1 MDITLAE
8 NLALLESKQ
17 ENVPLIYTEI
27 QGSKE
32 QITNVLLVDSSL
44 EDYQTLVDSVNS
56 STFSIVY
63 SIMSSKTDLLN
74 LLRANFTSISR
85 IGIVFDV
92 SIEGRSKMFLDMKPL
107 FSDNEVT
114 PFSDSVQFIIDL
126 LKEFNVINIDYLGC
140 STLNYSN
147 WVNYYTILKENTG
160 VILGASNDKTGNIKY
175 GGDWLMESTSEDVE
189 VIYFNQGIE
198 YYKYLFGT
206 GSFYGSI
213 NGVSYSFNYYDISS
227 NNTATVQGSSPTV
240 SITNIN
246 IPSTIIPT
254 SLIGSSGTYGTPPI
268 YISQSYTVTTIV
280 SQAFYGWSNL
290 MSVTLPNTVT
300 SIGANAFQNCTS
312 LTSITL
318 PNSLKVISNY
328 TFNGCGNLNTITIP
342 KTVTTIGSGA
352 FLSCDNLTTITIPK
366 SVTTINVGAFY
377 GCSQIMNAYFESTT
391 YLPSSSGNSIISNL
405 YNSNSNVITP
415 SNATAYYNLGVK
427 NPSGSSKPSD
437 VTSYITGVLGFNA
450 AVSFTPQTIKVD
462 SSFNKVYGVDGSF
475 NLNATFSGPGQTGYS
490 SSNMSVA
497 TVSSLGVVTINAIGT
512 TTITITQDASGNYSA
527 ATPVSTTLTV
537 AKGTPKIIVDSS
549 FNKVYGVNS
558 SFNLDVSSNSTGAFH
573 YTSDASNVA
582 TVSSLGKVTI
592 TGAGTT
598 TIKVTQ
604 DASGNY
610 NTSSVLTTLTVAKG
624 TPKIIVDSSFNKV
637 YGVNSSFNLDV
648 SSNSTG
654 AFKYTTDASNVAI
667 VDGSGNVTIIG
678 AGTTTIK
685 VAQDPSDNYNAS
697 SVSTTLIV
705 TQATPIIK
713 VDSSFNKVYG
723 VDSFFNLDV
732 SSNSTGAFKYTTDA
746 SNVAIVDGSGNVTI
760 IGAGTTTIKVAQDPS
775 DNYNA
780 SSVSTTLT
788 VAKGTPKIILDSSF
802 NKVYGVNSSFNL
814 DVSSNSKGAFHYT
827 SDASNVATVS
837 SSGNV
842 TIIGVGATTI
852 TVTQDASGNYNASS
866 VSTTLIVTQATPIIK
881 VDSSFNKV
889 YGVDSFFNLDVSS
902 NSTGAFHYTSDASNV
917 AIVDGSG
924 IVTIIGVGATT
935 ITVTQ
940 DASGNYNT
948 SSVLTTL
955 TVTQATTLITVN
967 GSPFTLVYGT
977 DVSFN
982 LDVSSN
988 STGGFYYSG
997 NNPNVATVDQTT
1009 GKVTIIGVGEVTIT
1023 VTQYASG
1030 NYDESYVLV
1039 PLIVTQA
1046 TPIIT
1051 VDSSFNKVYGVD
1063 SSFNLD
1069 ATCNSGLPL
1078 SYTSDASN
1086 VATVDPLSGNVTI
1099 IGAGIANITVSQEGN
1114 DNYYDASSV
1123 ALVTVEQATQI
1134 ITVDSSFNKVY
1145 GVDSS
1150 FNLDASCNTG
1160 LPLSYTSDAS
1170 NVATVSSSGIV
1181 TIIGAGTAKI
1191 IVSQE
1196 GNANYYDV
1204 SSVSLVTVAKANQI
1218 ITVDSSF
1225 NKVYGDQPFNLD
1237 ASCNTGLPLSYTSDA
1252 SNVATVSSSG
1262 IVTIIGAG
1270 TAKITVSQE
1279 GNDNYYD
1286 AFSVALVTVA
1296 KANQIITVDS
1306 SFNKAYGD
1314 QPFNLDASCN
1324 TGLPLSYISD
1334 AIFEVRVDQQSGIVT
1349 IVGAGTAKITVS
1361 QEGNANY
1368 YETSS
1373 VALVTVSQATQFI
1386 TVDSSFNK
1394 VYGDQ
1399 PFNLDAS
1406 CNTGL
1411 PLSYISDASNIAAV
1425 DDYGNVI
1432 IVGAGI
1438 ANISVSQEGNAN
1450 YYKTSSDALVTVAQ
1464 ATQFITVDSSFNKV
1478 YGDQPFNLDASCNTG
1493 LPLRYIS
1500 DASNVATV
1508 SSSGIVTIVGA
1519 GTAKITVS
1527 QEGNANYYDASSVAV
1542 VTVAK
1547 ATQFITVDSSFNKV
1561 YGDQPFNLDA
1571 SCNTGLP
1578 LRYISDASNV
1588 ATVSSSGI
1596 VTIVGAGTAKITVS
1610 QEGNANYYDV
1620 SSVSLVTVA
1629 KANQIITVDSS
1640 FNKVYGDEPFNLDA
1654 SCNSGLPLSYIS
1666 DAIFEV
1672 RVDQQSGIVT
1682 IVGAGTAKIS
1692 VSQEGNANYY
1702 KTSSDA
1708 LVTVAQATPSLSVAI
1723 IPTKTYGDDP
1733 FNLDVSS
1740 NSTGTYIYSS
1750 SDTSVAIV
1758 DESGIVTIVG
1768 KGVIDITITQEASGN
1783 YSQGKAVVGLTVI
1796 GESPTITVGGA
1807 PFTKTYGDD
1816 PFNLDVFS
1824 NSTGTYIYSS
1834 SDTSVAIVD
1843 ESGIVTIVG
1852 KGVIDITI
1860 TQEASGNYSQGKAVV
1875 GLTVTQATQIITVES
1890 SFNKTYGVD
1899 SSFNLDASCN
1909 TGLPL
1914 TYTSDDSNIATVSS
1928 SGIVTIITVGIVNI
1942 KVTQVGDA
1950 NYSAT
1955 SQITQLIVNPKLQEI
1970 ERVYYYLSNTTN
1982 LINNTTYHAS
1992 VASYPYNNSY
2002 SGALNIPSVVTYNS
2016 QEYSVIS
2023 FDVYAFYDC
2032 SSSGLTSAT
2041 IPSSMTYITV
2051 GAFDR
2056 SSITSV
2062 TIPDTITS
2070 IGDYAFVNCPLTS
2083 VTVPDSVT
2091 SIGNTAFGGCSNLTS
2106 FTIPNSMTSIGA
2118 GFLQCCFNI
2127 TSITIPK
2134 SVTIIDDY
2142 YAFGYCYA
2150 LKSVTILGPLTSI
2163 GSNAFFDC
2171 YNLPEF
2177 DIPESVTS
2185 IGSNAFAWCNS
2196 LTSIT
2201 IPKSVM
2207 SIDFSACFYCH
2218 NLTSVYFDSINTL
2231 PVMNNAIVNTNVT
2244 AYYKSGVKTPTGIKV
2259 TTYLANLGFT
2269 NVIQTVSS
2277 EELAKLSQTIT
2288 VDSSFNKTVGDPMF
2302 NLDASCN
2309 SGLPLTYTNSN
2320 TSLISVD
2327 GSGNVT
2333 ILGPL
2338 INSYGFIT
2346 QEGGVARIIIEQS
2359 GNDMYSAVLSTVVI
2373 TVKPVT
2379 IKPVLVLDTATKEV
2393 IIDNNNTDN
2402 TKYSNK
2408 LSYIYPLSNGDST
2421 ITNYEYPLTDHSYDT
2436 YINSIINGK

>member
-1 MDITLAE
+1 M
-8 NLALLESKQ
+8 
-17 ENVPLIYTEI
+17 
-27 QGSKE
+27 
-32 QITNVLLVDSSL
+32 
-44 EDYQTLVDSVNS
+44 
-56 STFSIVY
+56 
-63 SIMSSKTDLLN
+63 
-74 LLRANFTSISR
+74 
-85 IGIVFDV
+85 
-92 SIEGRSKMFLDMKPL
+92 
-107 FSDNEVT
+107 
-114 PFSDSVQFIIDL
+114 
-126 LKEFNVINIDYLGC
+126 
-140 STLNYSN
+140 
-147 WVNYYTILKENTG
+147 
-160 VILGASNDKTGNIKY
+160 
-175 GGDWLMESTSEDVE
+175 
-189 VIYFNQGIE
+189 
-198 YYKYLFGT
+198 
-206 GSFYGSI
+206 
-213 NGVSYSFNYYDISS
+213 
-227 NNTATVQGSSPTV
+227 
-240 SITNIN
+240 
-246 IPSTIIPT
+246 
-254 SLIGSSGTYGTPPI
+254 
-268 YISQSYTVTTIV
+268 
-280 SQAFYGWSNL
+280 
-290 MSVTLPNTVT
+290 
-300 SIGANAFQNCTS
+300 
-312 LTSITL
+312 
-318 PNSLKVISNY
+318 
-328 TFNGCGNLNTITIP
+328 
-342 KTVTTIGSGA
+342 
-352 FLSCDNLTTITIPK
+352 
-366 SVTTINVGAFY
+366 
-377 GCSQIMNAYFESTT
+377 
-391 YLPSSSGNSIISNL
+391 
-405 YNSNSNVITP
+405 
-415 SNATAYYNLGVK
+415 
-427 NPSGSSKPSD
+427 
-437 VTSYITGVLGFNA
+437 
-450 AVSFTPQTIKVD
+450 
-462 SSFNKVYGVDGSF
+462 
-475 NLNATFSGPGQTGYS
+475 
-490 SSNMSVA
+490 
-497 TVSSLGVVTINAIGT
+497 
-512 TTITITQDASGNYSA
+512 
-527 ATPVSTTLTV
+527 
-537 AKGTPKIIVDSS
+537 
-549 FNKVYGVNS
+549 
-558 SFNLDVSSNSTGAFH
+558 
-573 YTSDASNVA
+573 
-582 TVSSLGKVTI
+582 
-592 TGAGTT
+592 
-598 TIKVTQ
+598 
-604 DASGNY
+604 
-610 NTSSVLTTLTVAKG
+610 
-624 TPKIIVDSSFNKV
+624 
-637 YGVNSSFNLDV
+637 
-648 SSNSTG
+648 
-654 AFKYTTDASNVAI
+654 
-667 VDGSGNVTIIG
+667 
-678 AGTTTIK
+678 
-685 VAQDPSDNYNAS
+685 
-697 SVSTTLIV
+697 
-705 TQATPIIK
+705 
-713 VDSSFNKVYG
+713 
-723 VDSFFNLDV
+723 
-732 SSNSTGAFKYTTDA
+732 
-746 SNVAIVDGSGNVTI
+746 
-760 IGAGTTTIKVAQDPS
+760 
-775 DNYNA
+775 
-780 SSVSTTLT
+780 
-788 VAKGTPKIILDSSF
+788 
-802 NKVYGVNSSFNL
+802 
-814 DVSSNSKGAFHYT
+814 
-827 SDASNVATVS
+827 
-837 SSGNV
+837 
-842 TIIGVGATTI
+842 
-852 TVTQDASGNYNASS
+852 
-866 VSTTLIVTQATPIIK
+866 
-881 VDSSFNKV
+881 
-889 YGVDSFFNLDVSS
+889 
-902 NSTGAFHYTSDASNV
+902 
-917 AIVDGSG
+917 VDGSG

-1145 GVDSS
+1145 GVASS
-1150 FNLDASCNTG
+1150 
-1160 LPLSYTSDAS
+1160 
-1170 NVATVSSSGIV
+1170 
-1181 TIIGAGTAKI
+1181 
-1191 IVSQE
+1191 
-1196 GNANYYDV
+1196 
-1204 SSVSLVTVAKANQI
+1204 
-1218 ITVDSSF
+1218 
-1225 NKVYGDQPFNLD
+1225 FNLD

-1306 SFNKAYGD
+1306 SFNKVYGD
-1314 QPFNLDASCN
+1314 EPFNLDASCN
-1324 TGLPLSYISD
+1324 SGLPLSYISD

-1464 ATQFITVDSSFNKV
+1464 AT
-1478 YGDQPFNLDASCNTG
+1478 
-1493 LPLRYIS
+1493 
-1500 DASNVATV
+1500 
-1508 SSSGIVTIVGA
+1508 
-1519 GTAKITVS
+1519 
-1527 QEGNANYYDASSVAV
+1527 
-1542 VTVAK
+1542 
-1547 ATQFITVDSSFNKV
+1547 
-1561 YGDQPFNLDA
+1561 
-1571 SCNTGLP
+1571 
-1578 LRYISDASNV
+1578 
-1588 ATVSSSGI
+1588 
-1596 VTIVGAGTAKITVS
+1596 
-1610 QEGNANYYDV
+1610 
-1620 SSVSLVTVA
+1620 
-1629 KANQIITVDSS
+1629 
-1640 FNKVYGDEPFNLDA
+1640 
-1654 SCNSGLPLSYIS
+1654 
-1666 DAIFEV
+1666 
-1672 RVDQQSGIVT
+1672 
-1682 IVGAGTAKIS
+1682 
-1692 VSQEGNANYY
+1692 
-1702 KTSSDA
+1702 
-1708 LVTVAQATPSLSVAI
+1708 PSLSVAI

-1733 FNLDVSS
+1733 FNLDVS
-1740 NSTGTYIYSS
+1740 
-1750 SDTSVAIV
+1750 
-1758 DESGIVTIVG
+1758 
-1768 KGVIDITITQEASGN
+1768 
-1783 YSQGKAVVGLTVI
+1783 
-1796 GESPTITVGGA
+1796 
-1807 PFTKTYGDD
+1807 
-1816 PFNLDVFS
+1816 S

-2171 YNLPEF
+2171 YNLP
-2177 DIPESVTS
+2177 
-2185 IGSNAFAWCNS
+2185 
-2196 LTSIT
+2196 
-2201 IPKSVM
+2201 
-2207 SIDFSACFYCH
+2207 
-2218 NLTSVYFDSINTL
+2218 
-2231 PVMNNAIVNTNVT
+2231 
-2244 AYYKSGVKTPTGIKV
+2244 
-2259 TTYLANLGFT
+2259 
-2269 NVIQTVSS
+2269 
-2277 EELAKLSQTIT
+2277 
-2288 VDSSFNKTVGDPMF
+2288 
-2302 NLDASCN
+2302 
-2309 SGLPLTYTNSN
+2309 
-2320 TSLISVD
+2320 
-2327 GSGNVT
+2327 
-2333 ILGPL
+2333 
-2338 INSYGFIT
+2338 
-2346 QEGGVARIIIEQS
+2346 
-2359 GNDMYSAVLSTVVI
+2359 
-2373 TVKPVT
+2373 
-2379 IKPVLVLDTATKEV
+2379 
-2393 IIDNNNTDN
+2393 
-2402 TKYSNK
+2402 
-2408 LSYIYPLSNGDST
+2408 
-2421 ITNYEYPLTDHSYDT
+2421 
-2436 YINSIINGK
+2436 